1 MTPTE
6 FMNAVDTDPDLI
18 GEGCMRDDDAGD
30 IWLVVRARIGLA
42 CTRVNARKLHDAT
55 WEELRPILLGLR
67 EPSAL
72 HHITRV
78 CGYFSRVENWNPS
91 KVGELADRQAGQAGG
106 AYRVEGE

>member
-6 FMNAVDTDPDLI
+6 FMAAVDADPDLI
-18 GEGCMRDDDAGD
+18 GEGFMRDDDAGD
-30 IWLVVRARIGLA
+30 VWLVVRARAGLA
-42 CTRVNARKLHDAT
+42 STRVNTRKMHDAT
-55 WEELRPILLGLR
+55 WAELRPILLGLR

-106 AYRVEGE
+106 AYSVEGE